1 MNAKRTATFGMISG
15 LLFAG
20 YALFLSRENITHVG
34 YVIHLK
40 PIEAET
46 LFLFVDFLALFGKM
60 LTGKRLQA
68 KTRRIGYKWMIGGG
82 TASLAC
88 NFFSGAVNGNYGEA
102 LYGTALVL
110 LIVALE
116 YTIANTKAIAAR
128 SASSAAGPAFVAAP
142 DTVILTPRQIAA
154 RKGAATRKANREQ
167 AELDAMTDG
176 YTPVDAPVSPAIA

>member
-116 YTIANTKAIAAR
+116 YTIANTKAIATR
-128 SASSAAGPAFVAAP
+128 TTT
-142 DTVILTPRQIAA
+142 TVETSTETLTPRQIAA
-154 RKGAATRKANREQ
+154 RKGAATRKAKREQ

-176 YTPVDAPVSPAIA
+176 YTPVNAPTSPAIA